1 MSKYPKGLLYISE
14 EEKLKIRL
22 NSTYEER
29 FVKLMGLIALDRM
42 LKKNIVI
49 HKSKT
54 EN

>member
-1 MSKYPKGLLYISE
+1 LSKYPKGLLHISE

-42 LKKNIVI
+42 LKKNI
-49 HKSKT
+49 
-54 EN
+54 

>member
-1 MSKYPKGLLYISE
+1 MSKYPKGLVHISE

-29 FVKLMGLIALDRM
+29 FVKLMGLIALDKM
-42 LKKNIVI
+42 LKKNIII
-49 HKSKT
+49 HKNRT